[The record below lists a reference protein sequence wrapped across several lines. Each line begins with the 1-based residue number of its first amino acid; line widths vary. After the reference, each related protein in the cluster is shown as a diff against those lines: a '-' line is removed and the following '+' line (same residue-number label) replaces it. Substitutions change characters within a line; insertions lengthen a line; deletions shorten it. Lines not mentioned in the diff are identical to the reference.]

1 MKSILYIRKK
11 NDVFLQSFIRAFNN
25 KEYQLYILDLMNGEF
40 IDISSNTTDKLAN
53 FLHSQN
59 RVLNYLLRY
68 LYGIIFIFKYYKFS
82 VDVCHVLNLKRENFW
97 LIPFFKKRSKKVI
110 VTVYG
115 RTTYLYFSKRVLFS
129 FVYKY
134 VDLLTF
140 SNQALIN
147 EFLLSNRNNIKLKIE
162 RVIPPI
168 ANVVKRNDAFYNIN
182 LKKFLFNH
190 SIDDEL
196 IKISCS
202 SNLSSYDQHE
212 KVIEA
217 VSKIKNKGRVHLLF
231 LLTYGGNEE
240 KKNNIINKIKENLY
254 DFKVSVFDTF
264 LSNDDLATY
273 RAATDIYIN
282 MRSIDQ
288 LAGAVIESLFEGA
301 LLISGSWLNYETFDR
316 LGIYYKKVK
325 NFEELTEC
333 LDLSIENISF
343 YKDNYKKNNIE
354 KIEKEFSL
362 DLTLKKWSNLYD
374 NL

>member
-1 MKSILYIRKK
+1 MKSVIYIRKK
-11 NDVFLQSFIRAFNN
+11 NDVFLQSFIRGFNN

-40 IDISSNTTDKLAN
+40 IDISGNATDKLAN
-53 FLHSQN
+53 FLYSKN
-59 RVLNYLLRY
+59 RILNYLSRY

-82 VDVCHVLNLKRENFW
+82 VDICHVLNLKRENFW
-97 LIPFFKKRSKKVI
+97 LIPFFRKRSKKII

-115 RTTYLYFSKRVLFS
+115 RTTYLYFSKRILFS
-129 FVYKY
+129 FIYKH

-147 EFLLSNRNNIKLKIE
+147 EFLLSNKNNKNLKTLRI
-162 RVIPPI
+162 IPPI
-168 ANVVKRNDAFYNIN
+168 ANVVKKNADFYNID
-182 LKKFLFNH
+182 LKNFFLNYG
-190 SIDDEL
+190 IDDKL

-217 VSKIKNKGRVHLLF
+217 VSKIKNKSRVHLLF

-240 KKNNIINKIKENLY
+240 RRNNIINKISENLS

-264 LSNDDLATY
+264 LSNDDLAKY

-301 LLISGSWLNYETFDR
+301 LLISGSWLNYETLDKI
-316 LGIYYKKVK
+316 GIYYKKVK

-343 YKDNYKKNNIE
+343 YNDNYKKQNIE

-362 DLTLKKWSNLYD
+362 DLTLKKWNNVYD